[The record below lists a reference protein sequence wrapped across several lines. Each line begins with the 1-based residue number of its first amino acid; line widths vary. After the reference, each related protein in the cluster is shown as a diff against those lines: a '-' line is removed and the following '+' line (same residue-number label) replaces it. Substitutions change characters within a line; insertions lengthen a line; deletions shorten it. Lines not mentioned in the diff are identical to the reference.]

1 MMMRRL
7 ASAILRTALRYASPQ
22 AQEWGQAMLREM
34 DFVEGDWAALRW
46 SVGSAASLFRRFE
59 VPLSAPGGVLERTH
73 VLGRT
78 IDRRTIVGGFIC
90 VIVLAGF
97 VWNAIHHVN
106 TLQLVACGLIIVASV
121 YMLGQ
126 IYLRR
131 RGTPPV
137 NGTPGECM
145 DYYREELVRQ
155 RDYHRGAWLWTRL
168 VLLFPSC
175 FLFFYATPLPPYPA
189 GLSIKYVVMASFVF
203 MAIPSASANL
213 KQARNYQGQI
223 DELDELRKDLR

>member
-46 SVGSAASLFRRFE
+46 SVGSAASLFRRFD
-59 VPLSAPGGVLERTH
+59 VPLSAPGGVLERAH

-78 IDRRTIVGGFIC
+78 IDRRTIGGGLVC
-90 VIVLAGF
+90 VIMLAGF

-106 TLQLVACGLIIVASV
+106 TLQLVACGLIIVASA

-126 IYLRR
+126 LYLRR
-131 RGTPPV
+131 QGTPPM
-137 NGTPGECM
+137 NGTPRECM

-168 VLLFPSC
+168 VLLFPGC
-175 FLFFYATPLPPYPA
+175 FLFFYATPLPPYPGA
-189 GLSIKYVVMASFVF
+189 LSIKYLVMASFVF
-203 MAIPSASANL
+203 MAIPSASGNL
-213 KQARNYQGQI
+213 KQAQNYQGQI